1 MKSVEDRIWDYIDG
15 LCSIEEQEVISQ
27 LIVKDPVYRDLY
39 NELMDLHA
47 GLNQPNLDEPSMNF
61 TNKVMDKIALQS
73 EPLSAKSRID
83 TRIIYGISG
92 LFGLML
98 LGCLVILLKNIDWSV
113 AINPSVDLAAN
124 VKKIESALLMSAATQ
139 TILMHSFLMFDIIAS
154 LIILDKYLRNKLA
167 RNDVSPP
174 FQF

>member
-15 LCSIEEQEVISQ
+15 LCTLEEQEAISQ
-27 LIVKDPVYRDLY
+27 LIAKDPVYRDLY

-47 GLNQPNLDEPSMNF
+47 SLNQLILEEPAMAF

-98 LGCLVILLKNIDWSV
+98 LGCFVILLKNIDWSV
-113 AINPSVDLAAN
+113 AINPSVDMAVN
-124 VKKIESALLMSAATQ
+124 VKKIESAFLISAATQ
-139 TILMHSFLMFDIIAS
+139 TIFMYSFLMFDIIAG
-154 LIILDKYLRNKLA
+154 LFILDKYLRNKLA
-167 RNDVSPP
+167 QKNVSSPL
-174 FQF
+174 QF